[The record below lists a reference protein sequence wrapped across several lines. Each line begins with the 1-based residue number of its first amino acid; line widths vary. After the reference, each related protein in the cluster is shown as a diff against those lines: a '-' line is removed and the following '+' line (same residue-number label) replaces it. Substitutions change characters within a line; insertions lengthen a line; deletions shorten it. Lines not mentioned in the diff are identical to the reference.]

1 MVCLRVTFDVIFLP
15 FFLSEPFLAF
25 FLALFLPIFLSC
37 GCFLLFF
44 CVICLT
50 NPRRS
55 SAGVGPS
62 IWPMP
67 RTRKPRPTQSI
78 GAPLHVSLSS
88 KKKTNKKTKNKKK
101 AKEKNTREKQ
111 PKKGQDGGA
120 VGFFLFSFSFS
131 SSFSFPSTSD
141 WPSRADDSV
150 TKARSVSN
158 RRRRNWPTNHEGALA
173 RAAPFLCHSSLA
185 R

>member
-15 FFLSEPFLAF
+15 FFFVRTLSG
-25 FLALFLPIFLSC
+25 FLP
-37 GCFLLFF
+37 
-44 CVICLT
+44 
-50 NPRRS
+50 
-55 SAGVGPS
+55 
-62 IWPMP
+62 
-67 RTRKPRPTQSI
+67 RP
-78 GAPLHVSLSS
+78 LSS
-88 KKKTNKKTKNKKK
+88 HLSVVRLFSSFFFVSFAWLIHGAQAPASDHPSGRCHGHGNRGLRNQSGRLSTSLYRPKKTNTKTKNKKK